1 MFPLKSVLAKAS
13 IIILIIAAFLK
24 AGSMYSDYSVL
35 RYKQSQDDIVEQL
48 RKQVAEE
55 VEKNTKAAQEN
66 LVDML
71 EVQRIHEETI
81 AGINSKYD
89 SRMRELEKRTDYY
102 RSMSETDASTCSD
115 LRDIATRFD
124 RRLEEGGEL
133 VRELRARLVLR
144 DGQIEVL
151 GKQIMADRLLLGQ
164 EY

>member
-1 MFPLKSVLAKAS
+1 MFPLKSVLARAS

-35 RYKQSQDDIVEQL
+35 RYKQSQDDIIDEL
-48 RKQVAEE
+48 RKQVAIE
-55 VEKNTKAAQEN
+55 VENNTTTTQEN
-66 LVDML
+66 LVNML

-81 AGINSKYD
+81 ADINSKYD

-102 RSMSETDASTCSD
+102 RSMSETNASTCSD